1 MSALPEYKRIQ
12 LDHEQIALVLQG
24 GGALGAYQAGVF
36 EELAKVPHEPHWVAG
51 VSIGAINSALIVGN
65 PPERRVARLREF
77 WDLVSSGLGD
87 LAPMWDGQRKAFHQ
101 FSAAMAAS
109 FGVANFYKPWV
120 PPPAFRP
127 EGSPGAISVYD
138 TSPLRVTLERLVDFD
153 LINSKKLRLSVGAV
167 DVRTGNSVYF
177 DNTEREIRVEHIMAS
192 GALPPAFAPVMIE
205 GDAYWDGGIVSN
217 TPLQYVLDHCG
228 LKKTMVVQVDLFSA
242 RGELPRNLGEVAT
255 RQKDIM
261 YSSRT
266 RFNTDKAAEIQADKR
281 AIHNLIAKLPASL
294 KNDPDV
300 KRLAEAS
307 RAPHIDIVHMIYRER
322 PYELES
328 KDYEFSR
335 STMLEHWKG
344 GQRDMRCNLSHPDL
358 LSQSS
363 PDDGITMYDLTDG
376 PVKVRSGA
384 GSVARRRAKKH

>member
-1 MSALPEYKRIQ
+1 
-12 LDHEQIALVLQG
+12 
-24 GGALGAYQAGVF
+24 
-36 EELAKVPHEPHWVAG
+36 
-51 VSIGAINSALIVGN
+51 
-65 PPERRVARLREF
+65 
-77 WDLVSSGLGD
+77 
-87 LAPMWDGQRKAFHQ
+87 
-101 FSAAMAAS
+101 
-109 FGVANFYKPWV
+109 
-120 PPPAFRP
+120 
-127 EGSPGAISVYD
+127 
-138 TSPLRVTLERLVDFD
+138 
-153 LINSKKLRLSVGAV
+153 
-167 DVRTGNSVYF
+167 
-177 DNTEREIRVEHIMAS
+177 
-192 GALPPAFAPVMIE
+192 
-205 GDAYWDGGIVSN
+205 
-217 TPLQYVLDHCG
+217 
-228 LKKTMVVQVDLFSA
+228 MVVQVDLFSA
-242 RGELPRNLGEVAT
+242 RGELPKNLGEVAA
-255 RQKDIM
+255 RQKDIQ

-344 GQRDMRCNLSHPDL
+344 GQRDMRCTLAHPDL

-384 GSVARRRAKKH
+384 GTLARRRAKTR